1 MDERV
6 LEKYI
11 PMESLTGEPA
21 AEAETGRKLY
31 VETYG
36 CQMNFADT
44 EIVNG
49 IMGKNGYD
57 ITENIDDSAIILINT
72 CSIREMAEARVLQR
86 LTEIKKYKKKN
97 PKLVVGII
105 GCMAER
111 LKRDLIT
118 KKGVVDLVLGPDE
131 YRKLPS
137 LIDNL
142 IDTGEKGIAVKLSRV
157 ETYDDILPIR
167 KEGISAWLSIMR
179 GCDKFCSFCVVPY
192 TRGRERSRPL
202 EGVVNEIVKLEQE
215 GFRDVTLLG
224 QNVNSYRSESYDFSD
239 LLAAC
244 AIAAPGLRIRF
255 TTSHPQDLSLK
266 LIETIAKHDN
276 LCKYIHLPVQ
286 SGSNRVLDLMKRSY
300 TVEHYMSIV
309 QSIKSILPEV
319 SLSTDI
325 ISGFCTETEEDHKM
339 TLDIMREVKYD
350 GAYMFKYSPREKT
363 KAWQMEDDVDEETKT
378 RRLMEIVELQ
388 RDISEEKNR
397 QTVGRIY
404 EVIIE
409 GISKKSD
416 KMLFGRTDGNKT
428 VIIPVNGAKPG
439 DKVMVKVTK
448 ANSATLFGEAIPVN

>member
-1 MDERV
+1 MDERD

-11 PMESLTGEPA
+11 PIETFTGETT
-21 AEAETGRKLY
+21 EVNSTRNKLY

-111 LKRDLIT
+111 MKRDLIT

-157 ETYDDILPIR
+157 ETYDDIMPIR
-167 KEGISAWLSIMR
+167 KEGISAWLSVMR

-202 EGVVNEIVKLEQE
+202 EGVINEIKILEQE
-215 GFRDVTLLG
+215 GFKDITLLG
-224 QNVNSYRSESYDFSD
+224 QNVNSYRSGEFDFSD

-244 AIAAPGLRIRF
+244 AKAVPGVRIRF
-255 TTSHPQDLSLK
+255 TTSHPQDLSMK
-266 LIETIAKHDN
+266 LIETIAAYDN
-276 LCKYIHLPVQ
+276 ICKYIHLPVQ
-286 SGSNRVLDLMKRSY
+286 SGSDRVLELMKRSY
-300 TVEHYMSIV
+300 TIEHYMKIMNN
-309 QSIKSILPEV
+309 IRKLIPEV

-325 ISGFCTETEEDHKM
+325 ISGFCTETEDDHKM

-363 KAWQMEDDVDEETKT
+363 KAWQYEDDVDEETKT

-388 RDISEEKNR
+388 RQISEDKNSAL
-397 QTVGRIY
+397 TGNIFEIV
-404 EVIIE
+404 IE

-428 VIIPVNGAKPG
+428 VIIPVNGAKAG
-439 DKVMVKVTK
+439 DKLKVRITRG
-448 ANSATLFGEAIPVN
+448 NSATLFGEAVTVN